1 MLYFLQTPIPK
12 KRQVYKGLLAIYG
25 LGQTTVNKLVGSLGL
40 LEESRATDLRN
51 THIVRLKSILND
63 YPGLLAAELR
73 NKNKTAV
80 QRLINIASYRGR
92 RHKHAYPVRGQ
103 RTHTNAKTQKRLY
116 RRWLINTYE
125 KAKQSFK
132 NPKSLKKPLAAKKA
146 KKATP
151 SKVNKKQPAK
161 APKAPKYKI

>member
-1 MLYFLQTPIPK
+1 MLYFVQTPIPK
-12 KRQVYKGLLAIYG
+12 KRQVHKGLLAVYG
-25 LGQTTVNKLVGSLGL
+25 LGQTTANKLIGSLGL
-40 LEESRATDLRN
+40 LDESRGTDLRSS
-51 THIVRLKSILND
+51 HIVRLKALLND
-63 YPGLLAAELR
+63 YPRLLGAELR
-73 NKNKTAV
+73 NANKTYV

-132 NPKSLKKPLAAKKA
+132 NAKGAKKPLTAKNAKKPS
-146 KKATP
+146 P
-151 SKVNKKQPAK
+151 SKNNKKQVAK
-161 APKAPKYKI
+161 APKVAKYKI